1 MRAVKNNK
9 NFFWTNKEATRKQ
22 KFSSH
27 FIIMKHKLCYI
38 TN

>member
-1 MRAVKNNK
+1 MTAFKNNK
-9 NFFWTNKEATRKQ
+9 NYYFFKEATRKQ